1 MAPVVQS
8 SQPWVEKYRPKQV
21 KDVAHQDEVVRVLTN
36 TLETTNCPHMLFYG
50 PPGTGKTTTALAI
63 AHQLFGPELYKSRV
77 LELNASDDRGINV
90 VRTKIKNFAAVAV
103 GSARQGGYPCPPYKI
118 IILDEA
124 DSMTE
129 DAQNALR
136 RTMETYSKVTRFF
149 FICNYISR
157 IIEPLA
163 SRCAKFRFKPLTEE
177 IMSNRILYICKE
189 EGLNLDSEA
198 LSTLSSISQG
208 DLRRAITYLQGAA
221 RLFGSSI
228 SSKDLISVSGVIPE
242 EVMQALFSACKSGNF
257 DVADK
262 EVKNVIAEGYPV
274 SQMLSQLYDVVVE
287 SEDLSDVQKAKYARN
302 LPRQTSLSIMKIES
316 IDDSFKKPGAV
327 PFKWE
332 IRPGVPKLHNPQPPL
347 KGNDDH
353 HFEFE
358 FRKPRHQWKRQV
370 QQNQS
375 PVTASIHN
383 SPFPETPRR
392 LKPPPA
398 GFYFHPPMEPPTR
411 SLRSSRVHIPI
422 VLAFRLLPG
431 PMLFPQSGA
440 FLRL

>member
-1 MAPVVQS
+1 MAPLMQS

-21 KDVAHQDEVVRVLTN
+21 KDVAHQDEVVRVLSN
-36 TLETTNCPHMLFYG
+36 TLETSNCPHMLFYG

-103 GSARQGGYPCPPYKI
+103 GSSRQGGYPCPPFKI

-124 DSMTE
+124 DSMTQ

-177 IMSNRILYICKE
+177 IMGSRILHICKE

-208 DLRRAITYLQGAA
+208 DLRRAITYLQSAA

-228 SSKDLISVSGVIPE
+228 SAKDLISVSGVIPN
-242 EVMQALFSACKSGNF
+242 VVVQAIFSACRSGNF
-257 DVADK
+257 DLANK
-262 EVKNVIAEGYPV
+262 EVNNVIAEGYPV
-274 SQMLSQLYDVVVE
+274 SQMLSQLYDIVV
-287 SEDLSDVQKAKYARN
+287 DADDISDEQKARICKKFAEADKCLVDGADEYLQLLNVASSTM
-302 LPRQTSLSIMKIES
+302 QALSNM
-316 IDDSFKKPGAV
+316 
-327 PFKWE
+327 
-332 IRPGVPKLHNPQPPL
+332 PQ
-347 KGNDDH
+347 DM
-353 HFEFE
+353 
-358 FRKPRHQWKRQV
+358 V
-370 QQNQS
+370 
-375 PVTASIHN
+375 
-383 SPFPETPRR
+383 
-392 LKPPPA
+392 
-398 GFYFHPPMEPPTR
+398 Y
-411 SLRSSRVHIPI
+411 
-422 VLAFRLLPG
+422 
-431 PMLFPQSGA
+431 
-440 FLRL
+440 

>member
-1 MAPVVQS
+1 MAPLLQS
-8 SQPWVEKYRPKQV
+8 SQPWVEKYRPKKV
-21 KDVAHQDEVVRVLTN
+21 RDVAHQDEVVRVLTN

-63 AHQLFGPELYKSRV
+63 AHQLYGPELYKSRV

-103 GSARQGGYPCPPYKI
+103 GNVRHGGYPCPPYKI

-177 IMSNRILYICKE
+177 IMSTRILYICKE

-242 EVMQALFSACKSGNF
+242 DVVQALFSACKSGNF
-257 DVADK
+257 DTADK

-274 SQMLSQLYDVVVE
+274 SQMLSQLYDVIVE
-287 SEDLSDVQKAKYARN
+287 LDDIADDQKARICKKLAETDKCLVDGADEY
-302 LPRQTSLSIMKIES
+302 LQLLDVTSNIMR
-316 IDDSFKKPGAV
+316 A
-327 PFKWE
+327 
-332 IRPGVPKLHNPQPPL
+332 
-347 KGNDDH
+347 
-353 HFEFE
+353 
-358 FRKPRHQWKRQV
+358 
-370 QQNQS
+370 
-375 PVTASIHN
+375 IHN
-383 SPFPETPRR
+383 MPHEFSF
-392 LKPPPA
+392 
-398 GFYFHPPMEPPTR
+398 G
-411 SLRSSRVHIPI
+411 
-422 VLAFRLLPG
+422 G
-431 PMLFPQSGA
+431 
-440 FLRL
+440 

>member
-1 MAPVVQS
+1 MAPLLQT

-36 TLETTNCPHMLFYG
+36 TLETANCPHMLFYG

-90 VRTKIKNFAAVAV
+90 VRTKIKDFAAVAV
-103 GSARQGGYPCPPYKI
+103 GSGRQGGYPCPPYKI

-163 SRCAKFRFKPLTEE
+163 SRCAKFRFKPLTED
-177 IMSNRILYICKE
+177 IMNNRILYICQE
-189 EGLNLDSEA
+189 EGLSLDSDA
-198 LSTLSSISQG
+198 LATLSSISQG
-208 DLRRAITYLQGAA
+208 DLRRAITYLQSAA

-228 SSKDLISVSGVIPE
+228 SSRDLISVSGVIPE
-242 EVMQALFSACKSGNF
+242 DVVQALYSACRSGNF
-257 DVADK
+257 DLADK

-274 SQMLSQLYDVVVE
+274 SQMLSQLFDLVVE
-287 SEDLSDVQKAKYARN
+287 ADDISDEQKARICKKLGEADKCLVDGADEYLQLLDVASKTMQALCN
-302 LPRQTSLSIMKIES
+302 LPQELCYES
-316 IDDSFKKPGAV
+316 
-327 PFKWE
+327 
-332 IRPGVPKLHNPQPPL
+332 
-347 KGNDDH
+347 
-353 HFEFE
+353 
-358 FRKPRHQWKRQV
+358 
-370 QQNQS
+370 
-375 PVTASIHN
+375 
-383 SPFPETPRR
+383 
-392 LKPPPA
+392 
-398 GFYFHPPMEPPTR
+398 
-411 SLRSSRVHIPI
+411 
-422 VLAFRLLPG
+422 
-431 PMLFPQSGA
+431 
-440 FLRL
+440 

>member
-1 MAPVVQS
+1 MAPVIQS
-8 SQPWVEKYRPKQV
+8 SQQWVEKYRPKQV

-36 TLETTNCPHMLFYG
+36 TLETGSCPHMLFYG

-103 GSARQGGYPCPPYKI
+103 GSGRQGGYPCPPFKI

-136 RTMETYSKVTRFF
+136 RTMETYSRVTRFF

-163 SRCAKFRFKPLTEE
+163 SRCAKFRFKPLSED
-177 IMSNRILYICKE
+177 IMTGRVLHICKE
-189 EGLNLDSEA
+189 EGLDLDSEA

-228 SSKDLISVSGVIPE
+228 SSKDLISVSGVIPQ
-242 EVMQALFSACKSGNF
+242 EVVQSLFAACKGGDF
-257 DVADK
+257 DVVNK
-262 EVKNVIAEGYPV
+262 EVNNVILEGYPV
-274 SQMLSQLYDVVVE
+274 SQMLSQLFEVIVGAD
-287 SEDLSDVQKAKYARN
+287 DISDEQKAK
-302 LPRQTSLSIMKIES
+302 IC
-316 IDDSFKKPGAV
+316 KKLA
-327 PFKWE
+327 
-332 IRPGVPKLHNPQPPL
+332 
-347 KGNDDH
+347 
-353 HFEFE
+353 
-358 FRKPRHQWKRQV
+358 
-370 QQNQS
+370 
-375 PVTASIHN
+375 
-383 SPFPETPRR
+383 ETD
-392 LKPPPA
+392 K
-398 GFYFHPPMEPPTR
+398 
-411 SLRSSRVHIPI
+411 
-422 VLAFRLLPG
+422 
-431 PMLFPQSGA
+431 
-440 FLRL
+440 

>member
-1 MAPVVQS
+1 MAPLLQS
-8 SQPWVEKYRPKQV
+8 SQPWVEKYRPRRV

-63 AHQLFGPELYKSRV
+63 AHQLYGPELYKSRV

-103 GSARQGGYPCPPYKI
+103 GSGQQGGYPCPPYKI

-149 FICNYISR
+149 FVCNYISR

-163 SRCAKFRFKPLTEE
+163 SRCAKFRFKPLSED
-177 IMSNRILYICKE
+177 IMSTRILHICKE

-208 DLRRAITYLQGAA
+208 DLRRAITFLQGAA

-228 SSKDLISVSGVIPE
+228 SSKDLISVSGVIPHE
-242 EVMQALFSACKSGNF
+242 IVQALLAACKSGSF
-257 DVADK
+257 DSANK
-262 EVKNVIAEGYPV
+262 EINNAIAEGYPV
-274 SQMLSQLYDVVVE
+274 SQMLSQLFDMVVE
-287 SEDLSDVQKAKYARN
+287 SDDFSDEQKARICRK
-302 LPRQTSLSIMKIES
+302 LGES
-316 IDDSFKKPGAV
+316 DKCLVDGADEYLQLLDACSSMIKAFCNM
-327 PFKWE
+327 PEGFS
-332 IRPGVPKLHNPQPPL
+332 
-347 KGNDDH
+347 ND
-353 HFEFE
+353 
-358 FRKPRHQWKRQV
+358 
-370 QQNQS
+370 
-375 PVTASIHN
+375 I
-383 SPFPETPRR
+383 
-392 LKPPPA
+392 
-398 GFYFHPPMEPPTR
+398 
-411 SLRSSRVHIPI
+411 
-422 VLAFRLLPG
+422 
-431 PMLFPQSGA
+431 
-440 FLRL
+440 

>member
-8 SQPWVEKYRPKQV
+8 SQPWVEKYRPRQV

-36 TLETTNCPHMLFYG
+36 TLETSNCPHMLFYG

-63 AHQLFGPELYKSRV
+63 AHQLFGPEMYKSRV

-103 GSARQGGYPCPPYKI
+103 GSSRQGGYPCPPFKI

-177 IMSNRILYICKE
+177 IMGSRILHICRE
-189 EGLNLDSEA
+189 EGLSLDSEA
-198 LSTLSSISQG
+198 LLTLSSISQG
-208 DLRRAITYLQGAA
+208 DLRRAITYLQSAA

-228 SSKDLISVSGVIPE
+228 SARDLISVSGVIPN
-242 EVMQALFSACKSGNF
+242 EVTQAIFSACRSGNF
-257 DVADK
+257 DLANK
-262 EVKNVIAEGYPV
+262 EVDNVIAEGYPV
-274 SQMLSQLYDVVVE
+274 SQMLSQLYDIVIDV
-287 SEDLSDVQKAKYARN
+287 DGISDEQKARICKKFAEADKCLVDGADEYLQLLDVASTTMQALTN
-302 LPRQTSLSIMKIES
+302 MPQDMACES
-316 IDDSFKKPGAV
+316 
-327 PFKWE
+327 
-332 IRPGVPKLHNPQPPL
+332 
-347 KGNDDH
+347 
-353 HFEFE
+353 
-358 FRKPRHQWKRQV
+358 
-370 QQNQS
+370 
-375 PVTASIHN
+375 
-383 SPFPETPRR
+383 
-392 LKPPPA
+392 
-398 GFYFHPPMEPPTR
+398 
-411 SLRSSRVHIPI
+411 
-422 VLAFRLLPG
+422 
-431 PMLFPQSGA
+431 
-440 FLRL
+440 

>member
-1 MAPVVQS
+1 MAPVLQS

-90 VRTKIKNFAAVAV
+90 VRTKIKDFAAVAV
-103 GSARQGGYPCPPYKI
+103 GSGQRQGGYPCPPYKI

-163 SRCAKFRFKPLTEE
+163 SRCAKFRFKPLSEE
-177 IMSNRILYICKE
+177 IMTSRILYICKE
-189 EGLNLDSEA
+189 EGLNLDVEA

-221 RLFGSSI
+221 RLYGSSI
-228 SSKDLISVSGVIPE
+228 SSKDLISVAGVIPQ
-242 EVMQALFSACKSGNF
+242 EVVEAHFSACRSSDF
-257 DVADK
+257 DVANK
-262 EVKNVIAEGYPV
+262 EVNNIIAEGYPV
-274 SQMLSQLYDVVVE
+274 SLFLSQLFEVIVE
-287 SEDLSDVQKAKYARN
+287 AEDISDEQKARICKRMAEADKCLVDGADEYLQLLN
-302 LPRQTSLSIMKIES
+302 VTSHVMRALSNMPE
-316 IDDSFKKPGAV
+316 
-327 PFKWE
+327 
-332 IRPGVPKLHNPQPPL
+332 
-347 KGNDDH
+347 
-353 HFEFE
+353 EF
-358 FRKPRHQWKRQV
+358 
-370 QQNQS
+370 NYD
-375 PVTASIHN
+375 T
-383 SPFPETPRR
+383 
-392 LKPPPA
+392 
-398 GFYFHPPMEPPTR
+398 
-411 SLRSSRVHIPI
+411 
-422 VLAFRLLPG
+422 
-431 PMLFPQSGA
+431 
-440 FLRL
+440 

>member
-1 MAPVVQS
+1 MAPLQS

-63 AHQLFGPELYKSRV
+63 AHQLYGPELYKSRV

-103 GSARQGGYPCPPYKI
+103 GSARYGGYPCPPYKI

-177 IMSNRILYICKE
+177 IMNNRILYICNE
-189 EGLNLDSEA
+189 EGINLDSEA
-198 LSTLSSISQG
+198 LTTLSSISQG

-228 SSKDLISVSGVIPE
+228 SSKDLISVSGVIPD
-242 EVMQALFSACKSGNF
+242 EVVDALVSACKSCNF
-257 DVADK
+257 DMADK
-262 EVKNVIAEGYPV
+262 EVKNVIAEGYPA
-274 SQMLSQLYDVVVE
+274 SQMLSQLYDIIVE
-287 SEDLSDVQKAKYARN
+287 SDDISDEQKARICKKFAEADKC
-302 LPRQTSLSIMKIES
+302 L
-316 IDDSFKKPGAV
+316 IDGADEYLQLLDV
-327 PFKWE
+327 SGNI
-332 IRPGVPKLHNPQPPL
+332 IRAISNMP
-347 KGNDDH
+347 
-353 HFEFE
+353 
-358 FRKPRHQWKRQV
+358 
-370 QQNQS
+370 
-375 PVTASIHN
+375 
-383 SPFPETPRR
+383 
-392 LKPPPA
+392 
-398 GFYFHPPMEPPTR
+398 
-411 SLRSSRVHIPI
+411 
-422 VLAFRLLPG
+422 
-431 PMLFPQSGA
+431 
-440 FLRL
+440 

>member
-1 MAPVVQS
+1 MAPLLQT

-36 TLETTNCPHMLFYG
+36 TLETANCPHMLFYG

-90 VRTKIKNFAAVAV
+90 VRTKIKDFAAVAV
-103 GSARQGGYPCPPYKI
+103 GSGRQGGYPCPPYKI

-163 SRCAKFRFKPLTEE
+163 SRCAKFRFKPLTED
-177 IMSNRILYICKE
+177 IMSNRILYICQE
-189 EGLNLDSEA
+189 EGLSLDSDA
-198 LSTLSSISQG
+198 LATLSSISQG
-208 DLRRAITYLQGAA
+208 DLRRAITYLQSAA

-228 SSKDLISVSGVIPE
+228 SSRDLISVSGVIPE
-242 EVMQALFSACKSGNF
+242 DVVQALYSACRSGNF
-257 DVADK
+257 DLADK

-274 SQMLSQLYDVVVE
+274 SQMLSQLFDLVVE
-287 SEDLSDVQKAKYARN
+287 ADDISDEQKARICKKLGEADKCLVDGADEYLQLLDVASKTMQALCN
-302 LPRQTSLSIMKIES
+302 LPQELCYES
-316 IDDSFKKPGAV
+316 
-327 PFKWE
+327 
-332 IRPGVPKLHNPQPPL
+332 
-347 KGNDDH
+347 
-353 HFEFE
+353 
-358 FRKPRHQWKRQV
+358 
-370 QQNQS
+370 
-375 PVTASIHN
+375 
-383 SPFPETPRR
+383 
-392 LKPPPA
+392 
-398 GFYFHPPMEPPTR
+398 
-411 SLRSSRVHIPI
+411 
-422 VLAFRLLPG
+422 
-431 PMLFPQSGA
+431 
-440 FLRL
+440 